1 MQRMKR
7 ESKRRGVLLMGTVL
21 IGSLLFVTP
30 TYADGQSD
38 IDEDK
43 TKMEAVLSSS
53 SSEDRYFGEENL
65 LPAEDGMEKAVEDS
79 NDSTDK
85 AVEDS
90 NDSEASEGSRQSLSS
105 SNAMETSANVPSE
118 AKDDG
123 KEEKPKQTKKEAVLS
138 EVNAGVIAE
147 DADGNLYYYDA
158 DGIKQTTAGW
168 VYWNG
173 KKYFASGNG
182 SLYVNRVITF
192 GTYGY
197 YMGADGSVTVG
208 HFQGA
213 DGVYRY
219 ADEEGNVE
227 DESYGKLA
235 AIGWREKQYFAHGG
249 FGELYH
255 DRFISFGS
263 TIYYMTTDGS
273 IEKRPIDAGKG
284 CIYLPDSETGA
295 IEKTGKAGWLV
306 DLQNNKKRFTKGD
319 GTIYAN
325 RIITFGTYGY
335 YMGADGSV
343 MVGHFQDG
351 NGVYRYADQNG
362 NLEDPSYGILAA
374 SGWREKQYFAHGGF
388 GELYRNRF
396 ITFGTIAYY
405 MGEDG
410 AVIKEPFEF
419 SPGVTITPDSTT
431 GSMPYHTYANLKK
444 DADALRMA
452 NSILD
457 KVGRDL
463 KKGFDWSAS
472 AITYET
478 MSVDPNLGS
487 AYYAA
492 PGFYQNR
499 GNCFTMAGTFYYFA
513 RALHY
518 NVQHIAGTHQGTSG
532 DWPHSWVEILLNGE
546 TYVCDPDFTMEWNR
560 NGYMIRY
567 GEKGTLKYNRSTSV
581 VMHP

>member
-30 TYADGQSD
+30 VYADGQSD

-65 LPAEDGMEKAVEDS
+65 LPVEDGMEKAAEDS
-79 NDSTDK
+79 K
-85 AVEDS
+85 
-90 NDSEASEGSRQSLSS
+90 DSEASEGSRQSLSS

-118 AKDDG
+118 EKDDG
-123 KEEKPKQTKKEAVLS
+123 KEEKQEQTKKEAVLS
-138 EVNAGVIAE
+138 EVKAGVIAE

-306 DLQNNKKRFTKGD
+306 DLQNNTKRFTKGD

-335 YMGADGSV
+335 YMGEDGSV

-362 NLEDPSYGILAA
+362 NLEDSSYGILAA

-419 SPGVTITPDSTT
+419 SPGVTITPDSAT